1 MTYRIQKTIISKYLV
16 LVDKATVSES
26 DASELLYSIEKLY
39 KDGVL
44 TASDIYRQKIAL
56 IATNLSSNLET
67 IKRKRVNKEIKLE
80 YNQDLISILKA
91 DIDNVGYEKTD
102 LADIQNF
109 ENERQLDI
117 SFSNVKLV
125 IENILIGKRKLS
137 SEKDLEKFVADQL
150 RFVFNKEK
158 VHQQYSVGGPL
169 ALKTDI
175 DIGNG
180 QVGIELKLADNLGAV
195 DMQRVIGQLV
205 YYKNRFY
212 NDRLILLI
220 VSKTTINSTIHELKE
235 FVEELGITVV
245 YVKAI
250 NL

>member
-26 DASELLYSIEKLY
+26 DVSELLYSTEKLY

-44 TASDIYRQKIAL
+44 IASDIYRQKIAL
-56 IATNLSSNLET
+56 IVTNLSTNLET

-91 DIDNVGYEKTD
+91 DIDNVEYAKTD

-109 ENERQLDI
+109 ENEKQLEI
-117 SFSNVKLV
+117 SFLNVKSV
-125 IENILIGKRKLS
+125 IENVVIGKRRLS

-150 RFVFNKEK
+150 RFVFNKER

-220 VSKTTINSTIHELKE
+220 VSKTTINSTMQELKE
-235 FVEELGITVV
+235 FIEELGITVV